1 MFRRRYVCKRVLV
14 FAAAKRPTCS
24 DLFASLAKQEPLY
37 PPKQKSTY
45 SNNNFVLLGL
55 VIEKVTG
62 MRYTDY
68 IESSI
73 LKPLGMAMSSFT
85 KSNDSFAVLPK
96 LPTGSNYWDTEEG
109 VDNP

>member
-1 MFRRRYVCKRVLV
+1 VCVKECLV

-24 DLFASLAKQEPLY
+24 DLFTSLAKQEPLY

-62 MRYTDY
+62 MCYADY